1 MNRGNG
7 INGVELIRGW
17 KVTVPGIMHHTR
29 PFAEMTAD
37 TEVQLRK
44 KESRMIYNERH
55 GIADVKLSKIS
66 TYEKYEKMFPL
77 NIA

>member
-1 MNRGNG
+1 
-7 INGVELIRGW
+7 
-17 KVTVPGIMHHTR
+17 MHHTR

-77 NIA
+77 NIPYSRTNIRISVIISFFICSFYFK